1 MKYLGEASKILDMQ
15 IRQDRKAKKLWLS
28 QEKYVEKVLQKFNID
43 NAKAVSFPLAQHFKL
58 LATMSL
64 TIDGG
69 MVEILKFLYI

>member
-1 MKYLGEASKILDMQ
+1 M
-15 IRQDRKAKKLWLS
+15 
-28 QEKYVEKVLQKFNID
+28 EKVLQKFNID
-43 NAKAVSFPLAQHFKL
+43 NAKAVSFPFAQHFKL